1 MAVINRFR
9 ECREKTPYS
18 QKQVALI
25 IGVKPPQLSKWERGE
40 GISRQNCVK
49 LAKLYNVSVDYL
61 LGLTDDPY
69 SGFEGPVHKEPATAG
84 GLDAEFSARVG
95 RLNPANREK
104 MLAYL
109 DGLLDSQAEQA
120 P

>member
-1 MAVINRFR
+1 MAVVNRFR

-69 SGFEGPVHKEPATAG
+69 SGFEGPVHKQPATAG
-84 GLDAEFSARVG
+84 GLDDRLVEMLVSLSPDQVQRVQDFVAG
-95 RLNPANREK
+95 MKASETT
-104 MLAYL
+104 
-109 DGLLDSQAEQA
+109 
-120 P
+120 

>member
-1 MAVINRFR
+1 MGTNLGENIRKARKALKLSQEALGELTGANRVTISKYENNEYNPSIPALKR
-9 ECREKTPYS
+9 LAEALHTTP
-18 QKQVALI
+18 
-25 IGVKPPQLSKWERGE
+25 GE
-40 GISRQNCVK
+40 
-49 LAKLYNVSVDYL
+49 
-61 LGLTDDPY
+61 LTGDDAY
-69 SGFEGPVHKEPATAG
+69 TKKEPAISD